1 MSVGAEVLL
10 AMLGAQS
17 SQLNSA
23 NEANVC
29 ACCRSSRAASST
41 PSSGARDHVISL
53 HITLLNCSPEFL
65 TLLDLSDTGLQLA
78 VCAGPF

>member
-29 ACCRSSRAASST
+29 ARCQSSRAASST

-53 HITLLNCSPEFL
+53 RITSLNCSSEFL
-65 TLLDLSDTGLQLA
+65 TLLDLSDAGIQLA
-78 VCAGPF
+78 VCASPF

>member
-10 AMLGAQS
+10 AMLCAQS
-17 SQLNSA
+17 GQLNSA
-23 NEANVC
+23 NEANVY
-29 ACCRSSRAASST
+29 ARCRSSRAASST

-53 HITLLNCSPEFL
+53 RILLLNCSP
-65 TLLDLSDTGLQLA
+65 DAGIQLA